1 MWGTRLKKDYGRKC
15 KKIYISTINENMS
28 FCYIRA
34 HSHKNYMYN
43 EFIWYPTLRRKL
55 SYVFFFFS
63 YISCE
68 IKYYIDHQAGLRG
81 PDSCSCWPT
90 IFFHFLHFFSH
101 FAIRFN
107 HYQDKSTD
115 GSEKINPWCGWSA
128 ISRVQTPNE
137 HAASLNI
144 LDKSH
149 SACCSEKFTYCSEY
163 SACCS
168 E

>member
-1 MWGTRLKKDYGRKC
+1 MWGTRLKKSMGENV
-15 KKIYISTINENMS
+15 KKIYISTINENIS
-28 FCYIRA
+28 FCYIHA

-43 EFIWYPTLRRKL
+43 GFIQYPTLRRKL
-55 SYVFFFFS
+55 SYVYFFLYFLGNKMLHRPPS
-63 YISCE
+63 GPPRP
-68 IKYYIDHQAGLRG
+68 GLLLMLAHN
-81 PDSCSCWPT
+81 
-90 IFFHFLHFFSH
+90 FFHFLHFFPH

-115 GSEKINPWCGWSA
+115 ASEKINPWCGWSA
-128 ISRVQTPNE
+128 ISGVQTPNE
-137 HAASLNI
+137 HAASLYI

-163 SACCS
+163 LACCS